1 MRKEDVSGIIVYVL
15 ILAIAVVFGLT
26 VLREHAT
33 TVMDD
38 MGGVVVYILYIFG
51 AILSGVLFNSI
62 MFEVAHILGAKAGR
76 YQIVSVNILGLLWF
90 KEEGKTKFKLSSYDG
105 LTGETKILPK
115 KDVKK
120 EPNPSPYLLFGT
132 LFYMVELVAIIIVF
146 TLFGQSGG
154 AIENVAYFLLIMVVL
169 GGMILLYNI
178 LPIKLD
184 ATTDGYRMR
193 MTTSAANKIA
203 FNELLRVEYA
213 ISQGEENV
221 EIATF
226 TEISNFTA
234 ELNLN
239 KVYVLLDKKEFEE
252 AEKLIDII
260 IEGKEKVSEK
270 VYVRARCQKIYINI
284 ITKPLEEARKFYEEQ
299 VPMAERRDISND
311 RAMVSI
317 RTYLLMSGL
326 LDGSKSECLYAINNA
341 ARCFNNTPKQ
351 RRKVEADLFND
362 AIDKIDQLHPTW
374 KLAEYHI
381 EYEEPEEK
389 KKKKQSESNRSIYF
403 V

>member
-1 MRKEDVSGIIVYVL
+1 MKKEDVSGIIVYVL
-15 ILAIAVVFGLT
+15 ILAVAVVFGLT
-26 VLREHAT
+26 VLREHANYAT
-33 TVMDD
+33 EE
-38 MGGVVVYILYIFG
+38 MGGMVVYILYIFG
-51 AILSGVLFNSI
+51 AILAGVLFNAI
-62 MFEVAHILGAKAGR
+62 MFELAHILGAKAGR
-76 YQIVSVNILGLLWF
+76 YQIISVNILGLLWY
-90 KEEGKTKFKLSSYDG
+90 KEESKTKFKFSGYDG

-115 KDVKK
+115 KDAKK

-132 LFYMVELVAIIIVF
+132 LFYMVELAAVIVVF
-146 TLFGQSGG
+146 TLFGTSTTL
-154 AIENVAYFLLIMVVL
+154 ALRNVAYFLLIMAVL

-178 LPIKLD
+178 LPLKLD

-193 MTTSAANKIA
+193 MTTNAANKIA
-203 FNELLRVEYA
+203 FNELLRVEHA
-213 ISQGEENV
+213 VSQGEENV

-239 KVYVLLDKKEFEE
+239 KVYVLLDKKQFDE
-252 AEKLIDII
+252 AEKLIDVII
-260 IEGKEKVSEK
+260 AGKDKVSEK

-284 ITKPLEEARKFYEEQ
+284 ITKSLDEARKFYDEQ
-299 VPMAERRDISND
+299 VPMQERRDISND

-341 ARCFNNTPKQ
+341 GKCFNNTPKQ

-374 KLAEYHI
+374 KLSEYHSD
-381 EYEEPEEK
+381 YQEPEDK
-389 KKKKQSESNRSIYF
+389 KKKKK
-403 V
+403 

>member
-15 ILAIAVVFGLT
+15 ILAVAVVFGLT

-33 TVMDD
+33 AVTED
-38 MGGVVVYILYIFG
+38 MGGTFVYIIYIFG
-51 AILSGVLFNSI
+51 AILAGVLFNSI
-62 MFEVAHILGAKAGR
+62 LFEMAHITGAKIGR
-76 YQIVSVNILGLLWF
+76 YEIVSVNILGLLWY
-90 KEEGKTKFKLSSYDG
+90 KEESKTKFKFSGYDG
-105 LTGETKILPK
+105 LTGETRILPK
-115 KDVKK
+115 KDAKK

-132 LFYMVELVAIIIVF
+132 LFYMIELTAAIVVF
-146 TLFGQSGG
+146 TLFSQSE
-154 AIENVAYFLLIMVVL
+154 ALALKNIAYFLLIMAVL

-193 MTTSAANKIA
+193 MTTNAANKIA

-270 VYVRARCQKIYINI
+270 VFIRARCQKIYINI
-284 ITKPLEEARKFYEEQ
+284 ITKPLEEARKFYDEQ

-311 RAMVSI
+311 RSMVGI

-341 ARCFNNTPKQ
+341 GKCFNNTPKQ

-374 KLAEYHI
+374 KLSEYHI
-381 EYEEPEEK
+381 EYVEQPVKEK
-389 KKKKQSESNRSIYF
+389 KKKK
-403 V
+403 

>member
-26 VLREHAT
+26 VLREHASASGMET
-33 TVMDD
+33 
-38 MGGVVVYILYIFG
+38 VVYIIYIFG
-51 AILSGVLFNSI
+51 AILLGVLFNAVL
-62 MFEVAHILGAKAGR
+62 FEVAHILGAKAGR
-76 YQIVSVNILGLLWF
+76 YQIVSVNILGLLWY
-90 KEEGKTKFKLSSYDG
+90 KEDGKTKFKFSGYDG
-105 LTGETKILPK
+105 LTGETRILPK
-115 KDVKK
+115 KDAKK

-132 LFYMVELVAIIIVF
+132 LFYMVELTIVIV
-146 TLFGQSGG
+146 LFSMFGLEGEDGSV
-154 AIENVAYFLLIMVVL
+154 IKNIVYFLLIMAVL

-178 LPIKLD
+178 LPFKLD
-184 ATTDGYRMR
+184 AMTDGYRMR
-193 MTTSAANKIA
+193 MTTNAANKIA

-226 TEISNFTA
+226 KEISNFTA

-239 KVYVLLDKKEFEE
+239 KVYVLLDKKQFKE
-252 AEKLIDII
+252 AEELIDII

-284 ITKPLEEARKFYEEQ
+284 ITKPLEEARKFYDEQ
-299 VPMAERRDISND
+299 VPMQERRDISND
-311 RAMVSI
+311 RSMVSI

-326 LDGSKSECLYAINNA
+326 LDGSKSECLFAINNA
-341 ARCFNNTPKQ
+341 GKCFNNTPKQ

-374 KLAEYHI
+374 KLGEYHI
-381 EYEEPEEK
+381 EYVEQPEK
-389 KKKKQSESNRSIYF
+389 KKKK
-403 V
+403 

>member
-1 MRKEDVSGIIVYVL
+1 MKKEDVSGIIVYVL
-15 ILAIAVVFGLT
+15 ILAVAVVFGLT
-26 VLREHAT
+26 VLREHANYAT
-33 TVMDD
+33 EE
-38 MGGVVVYILYIFG
+38 MGGMVVYILYIFG
-51 AILSGVLFNSI
+51 AILAGVLFNAI
-62 MFEVAHILGAKAGR
+62 MFELAHILGAKAGR
-76 YQIVSVNILGLLWF
+76 YQIISVNILGLLWY
-90 KEEGKTKFKLSSYDG
+90 KEESKTKFKFSGYDG

-115 KDVKK
+115 KDAKK

-132 LFYMVELVAIIIVF
+132 LFYMVELAAVIVVF
-146 TLFGQSGG
+146 TLFGTSTTL
-154 AIENVAYFLLIMVVL
+154 ALRNVAYFLLIMAVL

-178 LPIKLD
+178 LPLKLD

-193 MTTSAANKIA
+193 MTTNAANKIA
-203 FNELLRVEYA
+203 FNELLRVEHA
-213 ISQGEENV
+213 VSQGEENV

-239 KVYVLLDKKEFEE
+239 KVYVLLDKKQFDE
-252 AEKLIDII
+252 AEKLIDVII
-260 IEGKEKVSEK
+260 AGKDKVSEK

-284 ITKPLEEARKFYEEQ
+284 ITKSLDEARKFYDEQ
-299 VPMAERRDISND
+299 VPMQERRDISND

-341 ARCFNNTPKQ
+341 GKCFNNTPKQ

-374 KLAEYHI
+374 KLGEYQI
-381 EYEEPEEK
+381 EYQEPEEK
-389 KKKKQSESNRSIYF
+389 KKKK
-403 V
+403 